1 MKTSGKSSLT
11 PPERKNSEKDAE
23 RIAGDIAQSI
33 RSGELAPGTR
43 LQAEGKLTERYGSN
57 VYSVRKAVAQL
68 KSQGLLYSVPKF
80 GVFVSKVVQ
89 ASPEAAAI
97 PPLDGQTC
105 TTITFATRST
115 LKLQKQLWEQVA
127 RDFSAQ
133 SPLSEMRTLYCGEN
147 GILPDADI
155 IEEGTLSSGYLTSPA
170 LMEVGKYFPEAIPES
185 EQMLDTRGIP
195 FYYAAPVL
203 LYNLDLLEK
212 LGFSAPAY
220 RNFEEQMLYLE
231 QVMEKAV
238 HTPGLRASGTAQS
251 VIIRLGGCIHEIF
264 QRIREHRLD
273 RKTFIS
279 EYGKRFH
286 SVTDFW
292 KKYPANYPKQARNS
306 YIDFL
311 AGDTPFFLGL
321 TSDYTRLLE
330 SAPAFRCGGAMMYA
344 ADDTYSRI
352 LVVLAINAAT
362 RHPVESLRLIRQFQ
376 SAPVQK
382 RITELGG
389 LPLRKT
395 DDAHLPY
402 QLVIPEEKAAPPL
415 YFRSPEEY
423 YVCVNIINEELWNI
437 ILFHKK
443 IEDAMGDALMF
454 SEAYLKMRSGN
465 QVAGSSLRRRENIR
479 ESAVTTGESCIRAA
493 GIHLPQ

>member
-1 MKTSGKSSLT
+1 MGGDMILENVADVSAEESSCEAECRRIVEELKTRILTGGLTAETKLQPEKKLAASFSST
-11 PPERKNSEKDAE
+11 VHV
-23 RIAGDIAQSI
+23 I
-33 RSGELAPGTR
+33 
-43 LQAEGKLTERYGSN
+43 
-57 VYSVRKAVAQL
+57 RKAL
-68 KSQGLLYSVPKF
+68 KQRREEGFLYSRPKF

-89 ASPEAAAI
+89 GAPEVAAI

-105 TTITFATRST
+105 TTISFATRST

-127 RDFSAQ
+127 RDFSEQ
-133 SPLSEMRTLYCGEN
+133 SPLSEMQTLFSGED

-155 IEEGTLSSGYLTSPA
+155 IEEGTLSSDYLTSPA

-344 ADDTYSRI
+344 ADNTYSRI
-352 LVVLAINAAT
+352 LVVLAVNAGC
-362 RHPVESLRLIRQFQ
+362 L
-376 SAPVQK
+376 
-382 RITELGG
+382 
-389 LPLRKT
+389 
-395 DDAHLPY
+395 
-402 QLVIPEEKAAPPL
+402 
-415 YFRSPEEY
+415 
-423 YVCVNIINEELWNI
+423 
-437 ILFHKK
+437 
-443 IEDAMGDALMF
+443 
-454 SEAYLKMRSGN
+454 
-465 QVAGSSLRRRENIR
+465 
-479 ESAVTTGESCIRAA
+479 TTA
-493 GIHLPQ
+493 